1 MSNGAI
7 TDKEIG
13 AASVSQHQYEQVLA
27 SHVDQIGTLHSVHIN
42 FCCNDFSS
50 TFYVPEALLKG
61 CA

>member
-7 TDKEIG
+7 PDRETG
-13 AASVSQHQYEQVLA
+13 GPSVSQQQYGAGSA
-27 SHVDQIGTLHSVHIN
+27 STVDQIGTFHSFHIN

-50 TFYVPEALLKG
+50 TFYAPESLLKG